1 MKENGKIIT
10 DMDMVFKDGKTE
22 QDLKVKELVIFKENG
37 KTIYNMEKEL
47 KFGLMEADTKV
58 NI

>member
-1 MKENGKIIT
+1 MDSELTFMLMELNTKEI
-10 DMDMVFKDGKTE
+10 
-22 QDLKVKELVIFKENG
+22 G